1 METLAYLHHAC
12 SNEAPDEL
20 PSVSL
25 SGLFGGFKFSG
36 TAYIK
41 ITSVLVSL
49 VILTS
54 AHVAMAALQRG
65 DRGANVSNLQNRLTA
80 VGCYNGPITG
90 FFGSVTQAAVIQC
103 QRRLGLTADGIVG
116 PRTLAALLSGDY
128 GVGGPIDDATYGAG
142 VLRRGS
148 QGSAVVALQSRLRE
162 FGFYRGASDGI
173 FGPGTEAAVI
183 QFQRSRGLFADGV
196 AGTQVLQALN
206 SSVPSQPSYPVAG
219 LSRDSSGAAVEAL
232 QRRLRDLGYF
242 NATVTGYY
250 GSVTQDAVTR
260 FQQTNGL
267 QPTGV
272 ADGQTLSVL
281 GVNYSSNG
289 YSTGGG
295 NQPNQSRYL
304 VIVPKQDQ
312 DTLGK
317 VRRYVPNAFQS
328 QSRLGEFIQVGAH
341 STLES
346 ANTQSELLRARG
358 LDARVSFQ

>member
-41 ITSVLVSL
+41 LISVLVSL
-49 VILTS
+49 MILTS
-54 AHVAMAALQRG
+54 APVVMAALQRG
-65 DRGANVSNLQNRLTA
+65 DRGANVSDLQNRLTA

-103 QRRLGLTADGIVG
+103 QRRFGLTADGVAG
-116 PRTLAALLSGDY
+116 PRTMAALSSGY
-128 GVGGPIDDATYGAG
+128 GVGGPTEEAPTYGYG

-148 QGSAVVALQSRLRE
+148 QGQAVITLQNRLRE
-162 FGFYRGASDGI
+162 FGFYRGPSDGI
-173 FGPGTEAAVI
+173 FGPGTESAVI
-183 QFQRSRGLFADGV
+183 QFQRSRGIYADGV
-196 AGTQVLQALN
+196 VGTQVYQALN
-206 SSVPSQPSYPVAG
+206 GAVPSQPSYPVAG
-219 LSRDSSGAAVEAL
+219 LSVGSSGASVEAL
-232 QRRLRDLGYF
+232 QRRLQELGYF

-250 GSVTQDAVTR
+250 GTVTQDAVAR
-260 FQQTNGL
+260 FQQRNGL
-267 QPTGV
+267 QSTGV

-281 GVNYSSNG
+281 GVDG
-289 YSTGGG
+289 VQVGRGGG
-295 NQPNQSRYL
+295 NQPQNRYV

-312 DTLGK
+312 FTLDR
-317 VRRYVPNAFQS
+317 VRQQVPNAFLS
-328 QSRLGEFIQVGAH
+328 RNRLGEFIQVGAH
-341 STLES
+341 YSLES
-346 ANTQSELLRARG
+346 ANTQSEILRARG